1 MKRLPEHAAFYYF
14 SGTGNSY
21 RAACWM
27 AEACRLNGVSS
38 GVTPIQLASPS
49 EELPIN
55 GNSLA
60 VLITPTHGFTTPWL
74 MLKFALRMP
83 RRSGAQAIIVGT
95 RGGIKIGW
103 FYLPGL
109 EGTSCYLLALILA
122 MKRYNVRG
130 VMGLDMP
137 VNWTAVHPGFSEQSA
152 RAITARAHVRLDAF
166 MKTILSGRRYLTGAV
181 PFLFG
186 LLLLP
191 VSLGYLL
198 MGRFWLAKLFFA
210 SHRCTGCG
218 ICAAG
223 CPAQAIR
230 MHGPGALR
238 PYWTFACENCMR
250 CMNTCPERAIEASY
264 SFAAASYYITTIPVW
279 ITLLNWAGAQRP
291 ELASFINHWPQAVLQ
306 YAYAITSVALSYIVF
321 RLLTSIPL
329 LGRLFAITTPTYYY
343 RRYHEPDTRLKDLR

>member
-1 MKRLPEHAAFYYF
+1 MKMTRLPEYAAFYYL

-27 AEACRLNGVSS
+27 AEACRQHGVPSGVS
-38 GVTPIQLASPS
+38 PIQQASPGV
-49 EELPIN
+49 ELPIN

-60 VLITPTHGFTTPWL
+60 ALITPTHGFTAPWL
-74 MLKFALRMP
+74 MIKFALRMP
-83 RRSGAQAIIVGT
+83 HRSGTQAIVVGT
-95 RGGIKIGW
+95 RGGIKMGRL
-103 FYLPGL
+103 YLPGM

-122 MKRYNVRG
+122 TKGYNVRG
-130 VMGLDMP
+130 IMGLDMP
-137 VNWTAVHPGFSEQSA
+137 VNWTALHPGFSELSA
-152 RAITARAHVRLDAF
+152 RAITARAHVRVDTF
-166 MKTILSGRRYLTGAV
+166 MKTILSGMRYLTGAV
-181 PFLFG
+181 PLLLG

-218 ICAAG
+218 ICSAG
-223 CPAQAIR
+223 CPAQAIKMR
-230 MHGPGALR
+230 GPGALR
-238 PYWTFACENCMR
+238 PYWTFACESCMH

-264 SFAAASYYITTIPVW
+264 SFAAVSYYITTIPVW
-279 ITLLNWAGAQRP
+279 IILLNRADVH
-291 ELASFINHWPQAVLQ
+291 LTNHWPQAVLQ
-306 YAYAITSVALSYIVF
+306 YAYAMTSVALSYIVF
-321 RLLTSIPL
+321 RLLTRIPL